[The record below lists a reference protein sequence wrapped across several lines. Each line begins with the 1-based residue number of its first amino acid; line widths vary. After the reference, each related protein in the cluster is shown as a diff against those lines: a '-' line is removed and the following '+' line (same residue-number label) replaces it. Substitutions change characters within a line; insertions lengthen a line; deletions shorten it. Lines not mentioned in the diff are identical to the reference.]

1 MVADFQLM
9 FSRYSTQSH
18 NTPPTIKT
26 TDFHPDLFQ
35 PLARAYPKLRTFI
48 ELIKLNGHIFEH
60 VYGQRC
66 SDESVL
72 NLESIIGRVCEAI
85 GKPLRNAPGR
95 EGTEYDV
102 LVKIHMFW
110 YDPMFFYLLV
120 NHLLIW

>member
-1 MVADFQLM
+1 LE
-9 FSRYSTQSH
+9 
-18 NTPPTIKT
+18 
-26 TDFHPDLFQ
+26 
-35 PLARAYPKLRTFI
+35 RAYPKLRTFI

-85 GKPLRNAPGR
+85 GKPLRNAPER
-95 EGTEYDV
+95 EDTEYDV

-110 YDPMFFYLLV
+110 YDGFLDVPSYNLLNQTQV
-120 NHLLIW
+120 QIDSSGAFNKFMRSLGVLIEHLR